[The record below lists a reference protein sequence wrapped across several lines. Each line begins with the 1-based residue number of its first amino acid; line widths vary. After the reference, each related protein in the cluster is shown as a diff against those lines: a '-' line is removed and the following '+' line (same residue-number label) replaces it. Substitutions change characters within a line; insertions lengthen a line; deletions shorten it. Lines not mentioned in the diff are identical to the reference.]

1 MPKAIG
7 GKGRRRPQ
15 TGDSR
20 QPTAQREFVGPAQL
34 GVDFLQR
41 GIGPRTGAG
50 TGEQPFPATGRSA
63 DEFAARRA
71 GGRGSSSTGVGGPG
85 GFGGFGGID
94 LSGFKSAEI
103 GALNRLLD
111 AKFGA
116 VRTQLEGEQAQL
128 QLGLDRFIQLR
139 DRQRDLELRGNRSDV
154 VSRGILD
161 SGIFLKGKQEIET
174 AAAEDVGSEQ
184 GRVGALVGAIQAQTA
199 PGGFIDQQ
207 RAAERAFER
216 AQIER
221 SYLQA
226 RLAGGR

>member
-1 MPKAIG
+1 MPKGLG
-7 GKGRRRPQ
+7 GKRR
-15 TGDSR
+15 TGGGTRR
-20 QPTAQREFVGPAQL
+20 QPAGERDFAGPAQI

-41 GIGPRTGAG
+41 GTRPRTGAG

-71 GGRGSSSTGVGGPG
+71 GGRGAAGVGVGPGPG

-139 DRQRDLELRGNRSDV
+139 DRQRDLELRGNRADV
-154 VSRGILD
+154 VGRGILD
-161 SGIFLKGKQEIET
+161 SGIFLKGKQQIET

-199 PGGFIDQQ
+199 PGGLIDQQ